1 MLECKKAH
9 PEFIERTT
17 VLTKTPNG
25 GTVQVVQ
32 EKPGVFCTRLR
43 GHEDRDDAGCAAY
56 TFGIKSGPEF
66 FEPAPRV
73 ECGHDDCPPY
83 SCTVESGLPEGD
95 PFEPDE
101 DEVPF

>member
-1 MLECKKAH
+1 MSVRRRIPNSLSGQRL
-9 PEFIERTT
+9 P
-17 VLTKTPNG
+17 TKTPKG